1 MASMP
6 TVLVCAFPSTV
17 AVMAS
22 MGLRESV
29 VSILVGLEE
38 FNCLLYVNDDL
49 AALLHDSGLEEGV
62 LVALRGEVG
71 AVEQGLD
78 ALESVD
84 VPLAVSGGGPG
95 GCRAVV
101 DVELQEE
108 FFEVADCDGGQGCCV
123 FDNHFF
129 DD

>member
-1 MASMP
+1 
-6 TVLVCAFPSTV
+6 
-17 AVMAS
+17 MAS

-38 FNCLLYVNDDL
+38 FNCLLYVDDDL
-49 AALLHDSGLEEGV
+49 AALLHDCRGEEGV
-62 LVALRGEVG
+62 LVTLRGKVG

-84 VPLAVSGGGPG
+84 VPLAVSGVLPRG
-95 GCRAVV
+95 GCVGV
-101 DVELQEE
+101 DVELPEE
-108 FFEVADCDGGQGCCV
+108 FFEVADGEGGDGCCV
-123 FDNHFF
+123 FNNHCC

>member
-1 MASMP
+1 
-6 TVLVCAFPSTV
+6 
-17 AVMAS
+17 MAS

-38 FNCLLYVNDDL
+38 FNCLLYVDDDL
-49 AALLHDSGLEEGV
+49 AALLHDCRGEEGV

-78 ALESVD
+78 ALEAVD
-84 VPLAVSGGGPG
+84 VAFAVSGGLLYG
-95 GCRAVV
+95 GGAGV
-101 DVELQEE
+101 DVELPEE
-108 FFEVADCDGGQGCCV
+108 FFEVADGEGGDGCCV
-123 FDNHFF
+123 FNNHFF

>member
-6 TVLVCAFPSTV
+6 TGLVCAFPSTV

-84 VPLAVSGGGPG
+84 VPLAVSLRGSGGGCVG
-95 GCRAVV
+95 V
-101 DVELQEE
+101 DVELPEE
-108 FFEVADCDGGQGCCV
+108 FFEVADGEGGDGCCV
-123 FDNHFF
+123 FDNHFC

>member
-1 MASMP
+1 
-6 TVLVCAFPSTV
+6 
-17 AVMAS
+17 MAS

-29 VSILVGLEE
+29 VSILMGLEE

-101 DVELQEE
+101 DVKLQEE

-123 FDNHFF
+123 VDNHFF

>member
-1 MASMP
+1 
-6 TVLVCAFPSTV
+6 
-17 AVMAS
+17 

-38 FNCLLYVNDDL
+38 FNCLFYVDDDL
-49 AALLHDSGLEEGV
+49 AALLHDGRGEEGV

-84 VPLAVSGGGPG
+84 VAFAVSGGLLYG
-95 GCRAVV
+95 GGAGV
-101 DVELQEE
+101 DVELPEE
-108 FFEVADCDGGQGCCV
+108 FFEVADGEGGDGCCV
-123 FDNHFF
+123 FDNHFC